1 MKHVMIMAGG
11 TGGHVFPGLAVAAE
25 LEKRQ
30 HKVSWMG
37 THSGIEAR
45 LVPAH
50 GIPLRYIDIAGVRG
64 KGLAGLLLAPWRIA
78 HAFFQSLAILRQER
92 PDCLLGMGG
101 FVAGPGAIAGKCL
114 GIPLVI
120 HEQNAIA
127 GTTNRLLARLANRVL
142 QAFPGALSA
151 AGKVLTVGNPVREN
165 LPHKNDG
172 DIGDRPLHLL
182 VLGGS
187 LGAKALNDVMPEVMR
202 ILVSSVDIRHQ
213 AGNKQIDNVAADY
226 RAMPQ
231 VSVSAFIDDMADA
244 YQWADLVL
252 CRAGAMTV
260 SEIAAVG
267 LPAIFV
273 PYPHAIDDHQTANAN
288 ALVKAGAAIV
298 IQQAQMIAAD
308 LAATIDRLNQDRVLL
323 QEMAAKAAAA
333 GIRDAASQ
341 VADNCLEVAR

>member
-298 IQQAQMIAAD
+298 IQQAQMTAAD